1 MKANKVMLL
10 GRMVKDV
17 ELNNYGKGKNAGVW
31 CNFSLAVNDGT
42 DSEGEA
48 KVQFINC
55 KAFNKTAELL
65 EQYVKK
71 GNLVLTFGRIVNEK
85 WEDEKKT
92 THWSQT
98 VVIDE
103 VQLLPNKTED
113 APKSKKY

>member
-42 DSEGEA
+42 DSDGEA
-48 KVQFINC
+48 KVQFISC

-85 WEDEKKT
+85 WEDEKKV